1 MRPEMIFIDNPTPYA
16 FRVSLLTNRYVMP
29 LALYLDEEHGLQ
41 WHEWVVV
48 FCLALR
54 KGLSAK
60 DISAATGR
68 PKNTISRAVHKLLRM
83 ALITRTSH
91 PEDAR
96 VQVLALTPK
105 GRRFYVMVLPR
116 LQVVENSIYSR
127 LNKKEQAQ
135 FIKLLNKLHNVGK
148 TTD

>member
-1 MRPEMIFIDNPTPYA
+1 MRPELIFIDNPTPYA

-68 PKNTISRAVHKLLRM
+68 PKNTISRVVHKLLRM
-83 ALITRTSH
+83 ALITRKSH
-91 PEDAR
+91 PED
-96 VQVLALTPK
+96 Q
-105 GRRFYVMVLPR
+105 
-116 LQVVENSIYSR
+116 
-127 LNKKEQAQ
+127 
-135 FIKLLNKLHNVGK
+135 K
-148 TTD
+148 TSPAAGAPSSGGWR